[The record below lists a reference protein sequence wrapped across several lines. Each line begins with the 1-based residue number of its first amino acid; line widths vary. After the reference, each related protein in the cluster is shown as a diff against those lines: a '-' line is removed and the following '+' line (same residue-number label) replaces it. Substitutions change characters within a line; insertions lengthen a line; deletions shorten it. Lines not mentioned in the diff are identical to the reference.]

1 MFAQTS
7 GKINTFYDDVRPVTS
22 RKIQYQTEMHM
33 MWFIHL
39 FLNFKGERLR
49 FITKILRT
57 TNFSFWII
65 TTGNLILILT
75 DSLIIYLYTPTSL
88 GYTSGKMRWFPSRGM
103 RTGSWLDP
111 SLVQVTFTRVPFPMG
126 HVILMR
132 SKIPL
137 CITLFLCFGAEVL
150 NDWLIEL
157 NVWKIN

>member
-1 MFAQTS
+1 MMFVPWRQEKYSTRPKCTWS
-7 GKINTFYDDVRPVTS
+7 YLFTF
-22 RKIQYQTEMHM
+22 
-33 MWFIHL
+33 
-39 FLNFKGERLR
+39 FLNLKGERLR

-65 TTGNLILILT
+65 TPGNLILIIT

-103 RTGSWLDP
+103 RTGIWLDP
-111 SLVQVTFTRVPFPMG
+111 SLVQVTFSRVPFPVG
-126 HVILMR
+126 HVILTR

-137 CITLFLCFGAEVL
+137 CITLFLCFWAEVL